1 MRILTHYFLP
11 FDEGI
16 MNISDLKLPYHKQLN
31 ILGNPHLDSGL
42 SVKDFILSQD
52 LPSTVAEELDLE
64 FLLNDANAKELWI
77 CVWFEDGDK
86 EANECNLVIASS
98 FEKLLFRLDYY
109 RNETDELLNQGEMK

>member
-1 MRILTHYFLP
+1 
-11 FDEGI
+11 
-16 MNISDLKLPYHKQLN
+16 MNISDLKLPYHTQLN
-31 ILGNPHLDSGL
+31 ILGNPHLDSEL

-52 LPSTVAEELDLE
+52 FPSTVAEELDLE

-77 CVWFEDGDK
+77 CVWFEKGDK